1 MKCWLL
7 NLPVWPIL
15 GEIINKFEQRGP
27 RDIILTIRTHH
38 YIWWP
43 DLRIVERRQKGK
55 QISSP
60 EDEIQLLERENTEKG
75 ALRVAARDLEKR
87 LSGY

>member
-1 MKCWLL
+1 M
-7 NLPVWPIL
+7 
-15 GEIINKFEQRGP
+15 NKFEQQGP
-27 RDIILTIRTHH
+27 REIVLTTRTHR

-43 DLRIVERRQKGK
+43 QVKILERRMKGK
-55 QISSP
+55 QTSSP

-87 LSGY
+87 LSGW